1 MENGLRNKSIPPY
14 TKSCAS
20 SAQDFFIFPINS
32 EEFQFLWEFLRE
44 LKGVKELRRECL
56 MLNFKPTKLLS

>member
-1 MENGLRNKSIPPY
+1 MANGLRNNSIPPY
-14 TKSCAS
+14 RKSCAS

-32 EEFQFLWEFLRE
+32 EEFLRE
-44 LKGVKELRRECL
+44 LKGVKTIALRECL